1 MDVFSTPSTQA
12 RTRLFLYLGM
22 LVSLL
27 SFGSPSG
34 GLIDIPV
41 SFFLKNR
48 LHLEAQEL
56 ADFRV
61 FAAIPLYFSFAF
73 GAFRDWDPLAL
84 GDRGLVVLFG
94 SITALLY
101 VAFAF
106 VPLSYGTLLTGVL
119 LLTTAHLFAAAA
131 QNGLTALVGRRYA
144 MTGQISAIWN
154 MFLIVPAVVAFL
166 IGGILSE
173 LLEQA
178 DLYRAQQTLFLAG
191 AAVMAA
197 VACWGFWKPSLNS
210 HERRVPGITE
220 THFKRLLQH
229 WPIYPAL
236 LIWLLWNFAPGSLTP
251 LQYYLQ
257 NVLKG
262 DDALWGQ
269 WNAIF
274 TASFAPTF
282 VIFGLLC
289 RRLPLRTLLIWGS
302 VAAIPQMVPLLFI
315 QSPTGALVAAIPIG
329 LLGGLAT
336 AAYTDLIIRCTPP
349 GLEGTTMMLSSSLFF
364 ISSRFGDVLGAY
376 IYRHY
381 GGFTPC
387 VFAIVVVYA
396 LIVPVIFLI
405 PRPIVANSDS

>member
-1 MDVFSTPSTQA
+1 MNVFSVPSTQV
-12 RTRLFLYLGM
+12 RTRLFLYLGV

-56 ADFRV
+56 ADFRF

-84 GDRGLVVLFG
+84 GDRGFVFLFG

-106 VPLSYGTLLTGVL
+106 IPLSYGMLLAGVL
-119 LLTTAHLFAAAA
+119 LMTTTHLFAAAA
-131 QNGLTALVGRRYA
+131 QNGLMALVAQRYA

-154 MFLIVPAVVAFL
+154 LFLIIPAVVAFL
-166 IGGILSE
+166 IGGTLSKFF
-173 LLEQA
+173 EQA
-178 DLYRAQQTLFLAG
+178 DLYRAQQTLFLSG

-197 VACWGFWKPSLNS
+197 VACWSFWKPSLNS
-210 HERRVPGITE
+210 HEVRLPGITGI
-220 THFKRLLQH
+220 HLKKLLQH

-289 RRLPLRTLLIWGS
+289 RRLPLRTLLIWGA

-315 QSPTGALVAAIPIG
+315 QSPTGALLAAIPIG

-336 AAYTDLIIRCTPP
+336 GAYTDLIIRCTPQ

-376 IYRHY
+376 IYHHY

-387 VFAIVVVYA
+387 VFAIVVVYT
-396 LIVPVIFLI
+396 LIIPVIFVI
-405 PRPIVANSDS
+405 PRPIVAYSDS